1 MRRPILFTFAAA
13 AFTTSFYACVEPPPK
28 IASIPSNGL
37 SLRVHVFGANAYD
50 ARSTI
55 DAVKENNKSFKV
67 VPEGGDGEVLLGL
80 ENDSPHCV
88 APTALCSYKIA
99 MRIKD
104 RKGVIVHQS
113 VSTVQASSDRCAD
126 LCSKALNNVAVKV
139 VETAASVLG
148 GSAPA
153 GDASVESP
161 DGGELAAVVDAAPV
175 VEAGASAKGKKA
187 PPTQKAE
194 PPKSTPVICAVGSGA
209 RLPSEEAEKRTAQVE
224 ALKRLGV
231 LEQDE
236 YDCLRKAY
244 LDRL

>member
-1 MRRPILFTFAAA
+1 MRRPILFFFAAA
-13 AFTTSFYACVEPPPK
+13 AVTTSFYACVEPPPK

-37 SLRVHVFGANAYD
+37 ALRVHVFGASAYD

-55 DAVKENNKSFKV
+55 EAVKENNKSFKV
-67 VPEGGDGEVLLGL
+67 VTEGGDGEVLLGL

-104 RKGVIVHQS
+104 RKGTVVHQS
-113 VSTVQASSDRCAD
+113 VSTVQASAERCAD

-148 GSAPA
+148 GGAPA
-153 GDASVESP
+153 GDASVEGVE
-161 DGGELAAVVDAAPV
+161 GGELALADAAPV
-175 VEAGASAKGKKA
+175 VEAGSPAKAKKGPPA
-187 PPTQKAE
+187 PKAE
-194 PPKSTPVICAVGSGA
+194 PPKATPVICAVGSGA